1 MKKGFI
7 LYQTGKI
14 SNTTYRILLTLSTN
28 LKDNLGGKLSD
39 NDLKN
44 SIGILINQYN
54 SLGYETNTEGEMIGT
69 ILSIAKHSIEYR
81 EENDTGYTSGRTLAI
96 PVWRKEDI
104 AGAVVSDV
112 ISASGQAAING
123 EINGNVVVWS
133 AAGGA
138 ISGSTGLVGK
148 IVRWLT

>member
-14 SNTTYRILLTLSTN
+14 SNTTYRISLTLSTN

-69 ILSIAKHSIEYR
+69 ILSIAKHSTEYR

-104 AGAVVSDV
+104 AGVVSDV